1 MFMPDIPWL
10 AIILL
15 CYIFRQTSMW
25 QHFDT
30 LMSDTFLFF
39 IRLANRKSEG
49 NAPISKSPHVAQY
62 FFKVHIFVK
71 NEFKPII
78 T

>member
-25 QHFDT
+25 HC
-30 LMSDTFLFF
+30 DTFLFF

-49 NAPISKSPHVAQY
+49 IAPISKSPHVAQY